1 MTDLFVIPSFPHPRP
16 PGIADRP
23 HPARRIGTSQPLLK
37 QAVTRPLCSSEPAP
51 SVANQFSCQSVQ
63 LSIGEEVRPQSVLGD
78 ILACLPED
86 GAQGAGVEMTAA
98 PERRRSLGMDRFQ
111 FQGDDQWCVLYQP
124 QFAQIFAGQ
133 VKLDRFA

>member
-1 MTDLFVIPSFPHPRP
+1 MSSLSPFGRKEVAICVDK
-16 PGIADRP
+16 AD
-23 HPARRIGTSQPLLK
+23 ALALKISTS
-37 QAVTRPLCSSEPAP
+37 
-51 SVANQFSCQSVQ
+51 Q

-98 PERRRSLGMDRFQ
+98 PERRRSLGMDRFH
-111 FQGDDQWCVLYQP
+111 FQGDDQWCVLCQP